1 MRCDFFDVHATL
13 GAGHDER
20 TAVGAIQQHGQ
31 VELLED
37 FLGGG
42 HEDGLHDASFGSGL
56 NRDKGLAEHVLGKA
70 HGLFDRFGQFDAAL
84 EAVRE
89 GALAAPAGVDLGLDH
104 RQGVPGSKDF
114 LGRRLGLGDGLA
126 GLTGGNGD
134 AMLLKQLLGLVLV
147 DVHSVQAG
155 SSNGLT
161 SKRRVIGVLAIPLSR
176 RRGDVV

>member
-1 MRCDFFDVHATL
+1 MRRDFFDVHAAL

-37 FLGGG
+37 LLGGG
-42 HEDGLHDASFGSGL
+42 HENGLHDAAFGSGL
-56 NRDKGLAEHVLGKA
+56 NRDEGLAEHVLGEV
-70 HGLFDRFGQFDAAL
+70 HGLIDRFGQFDAAL
-84 EAVRE
+84 EAVLE
-89 GALAAPAGVDLGLDH
+89 GALAPPAGVDLGLDH
-104 RQGVPGSKDF
+104 RQGVSGSEDLF
-114 LGRRLGLGDGLA
+114 GRCFGLGDGLA

-134 AMLLKQLLGLVLV
+134 PVLLEQLFGLVLV

-161 SKRRVIGVLAIPLSR
+161 SKRRGIWIWDIPLSR
-176 RRGDVV
+176 R

>member
-1 MRCDFFDVHATL
+1 MSTPPS
-13 GAGHDER
+13 
-20 TAVGAIQQHGQ
+20 AVGPIQQHSEI
-31 VELLED
+31 ELLED
-37 FLGGG
+37 LFGGG

-56 NRDKGLAEHVLGKA
+56 NRDEGLAEHVLGEA

-89 GALAAPAGVDLGLDH
+89 GALAPPAGVDLGLDH
-104 RQGVPGSKDF
+104 RQGVSGSEDL

-134 AMLLKQLLGLVLV
+134 AMLLEQLLGLVLV

-161 SKRRVIGVLAIPLSR
+161 SKR
-176 RRGDVV
+176 